1 MKKLV
6 TKRNVNDYLIEGE
19 DKFYADGS
27 TIITPGAKDILRNN
41 GIVIVYGERVEKCV
55 SEAKDCREEK
65 DLEKNEEK
73 ENELQIVRTITNLLT
88 QEFNISDS
96 DRIKE
101 ITSKV
106 LSIINK

>member
-27 TIITPGAKDILRNN
+27 TIITPGAKDILRNK
-41 GIVIVYGERVEKCV
+41 GIVIVYGKRVERCI
-55 SEAKDCREEK
+55 AKDCREEK
-65 DLEKNEEK
+65 ALDKSEEK
-73 ENELQIVRTITNLLT
+73 ENELQIVKTIANLLAR
-88 QEFNISDS
+88 EFKIYDEN
-96 DRIKE
+96 RIKE

-106 LSIINK
+106 LTLIKD